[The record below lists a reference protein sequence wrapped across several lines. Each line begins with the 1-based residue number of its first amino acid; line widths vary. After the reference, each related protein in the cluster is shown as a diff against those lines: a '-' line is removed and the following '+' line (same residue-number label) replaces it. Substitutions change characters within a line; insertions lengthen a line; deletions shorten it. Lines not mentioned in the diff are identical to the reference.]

1 MSRWT
6 IKTLWLSAVAAMSL
20 MAIAGCGKKSNAIDL
35 HFVFQDARGITV
47 GDRVM
52 GDGVEVGRVIAP
64 PESPKPKHVVVSVR
78 IDRLS
83 PEKRAYLTQELTA
96 AVRKDSLGAGQT
108 YLDLIFPSSPGV
120 TVEPGTVLKGRDGPG
135 GPGDAVDLASI
146 TIPKD
151 PQQFLAML
159 QTAFVAVDQATA
171 GATVFY
177 LNWISIIVAVLT
189 LVVLVLDLLLRLP
202 QGTERE
208 RSSPLILRQVWSVF
222 CLILVARF
230 FVGVIRALG
239 GLGILGPELLDA
251 LRINSS
257 DVMGLLGQE
266 WPFWILVIVLAT
278 IRFKFQ
284 LLTRVK

>member
-1 MSRWT
+1 M
-6 IKTLWLSAVAAMSL
+6 IKTLWLSMVAAVSL
-20 MAIAGCGKKSNAIDL
+20 MAIAGCGKKSDAIDL

-83 PEKRAYLTQELTA
+83 PEKRAYLTKQLSA
-96 AVRKDSLGAGQT
+96 AIRKDSMVAGQT
-108 YLDLIFPSSPGV
+108 YLDLIFPPSPGV
-120 TVEPGTVLKGRDGPG
+120 VVETGSVLKGRDSL
-135 GPGDAVDLASI
+135 GDAVDLAGI

-171 GATVFY
+171 GTTVCY

-189 LVVLVLDLLLRLP
+189 LVALVLDLLLRLP
-202 QGTERE
+202 QGIERE
-208 RSSPLILRQVWSVF
+208 RSSPLILRQVWSLF
-222 CLILVARF
+222 SLILVARF
-230 FVGVIRALG
+230 FVGVLRALG
-239 GLGILGPELLDA
+239 GLGVLGPELLEA
-251 LRINSS
+251 LRIRSS

-266 WPFWILVIVLAT
+266 WPFWVLVIMLVMV
-278 IRFKFQ
+278 RFKFQ
-284 LLTRVK
+284 LLTRVKGR

>member
-1 MSRWT
+1 MRRWT
-6 IKTLWLSAVAAMSL
+6 IKTLWLSAAAAMSL
-20 MAIAGCGKKSNAIDL
+20 LAIAGCGNKSDAVDL
-35 HFVFQDARGITV
+35 HFVFHDARGITV

-64 PESPKPKHVVVSVR
+64 PESPKPRHVVVAVR
-78 IDRLS
+78 IDRIS

-96 AVRKDSLGAGQT
+96 AVRKDSLVAGQA
-108 YLDLIFPSSPGV
+108 YLDLIFPSSPDV
-120 TVEPGTVLKGRDGPG
+120 TVETGTVLKGRG
-135 GPGDAVDLASI
+135 GPGDAVDLAGI

-159 QTAFVAVDQATA
+159 QSAFVAVDPAAA
-171 GATVFY
+171 GSTVFY

-189 LVVLVLDLLLRLP
+189 LVALVLDLLLRLP

-230 FVGVIRALG
+230 FVGVLRALG
-239 GLGILGPELLDA
+239 GLGILGTEFLEA
-251 LRINSS
+251 LRIKSS
-257 DVMGLLGQE
+257 DVVGLLGQE
-266 WPFWILVIVLAT
+266 WPFWVLVIVLAT

-284 LLTRVK
+284 LLTRVKGR